1 MFETVREAIY
11 KWKLNRKLNCLFT
24 DIYVDNYD
32 DEFHHI
38 DYFMVSGKKLVVVK
52 YFDYIG
58 NIYGSENITE
68 WTQTIGHSGFKFK
81 NPLRDLRELV
91 NQIRDK
97 IPEFDIVQYCMFSD
111 KCNFPKQMPEAVI
124 TRSQLLDMLETK
136 IDKHADID
144 CEALKQK
151 LGAVISN

>member
-1 MFETVREAIY
+1 MFEAVREAVY
-11 KWKLNRKLNCLFT
+11 KWKLKKNLDCLFT
-24 DIYVDNYD
+24 DIYIDNYD

-38 DYFMVSGKKLVVVK
+38 DYFMVSGSNFVVVK

-91 NQIRDK
+91 NLIQEKLPDYTILH
-97 IPEFDIVQYCMFSD
+97 YAMFSD
-111 KCNFPKQMPEAVI
+111 KCNFPKQMPDVVIRRSDLFKELKGISDGEAF
-124 TRSQLLDMLETK
+124 T
-136 IDKHADID
+136 D
-144 CEALKQK
+144 CEKLKNQ
-151 LGAVISN
+151 LENIIRN